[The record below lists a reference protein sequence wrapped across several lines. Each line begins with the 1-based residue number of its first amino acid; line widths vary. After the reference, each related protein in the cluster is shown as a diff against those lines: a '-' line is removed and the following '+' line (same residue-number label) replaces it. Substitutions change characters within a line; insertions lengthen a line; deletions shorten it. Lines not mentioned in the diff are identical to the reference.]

1 MDIELLS
8 EMELAKRLR
17 VSRDMVKDLTRR
29 GVLPVVLL
37 GPHTRR
43 YYLPDV
49 LAALRGGR
57 A

>member
-1 MDIELLS
+1 MDNELLS
-8 EMELAKRLR
+8 EIDLAKRLR
-17 VSRDMVKDLTRR
+17 VSRDMIKALTRR
-29 GVLPVVLL
+29 GVLPVVML

>member
-57 A
+57 S